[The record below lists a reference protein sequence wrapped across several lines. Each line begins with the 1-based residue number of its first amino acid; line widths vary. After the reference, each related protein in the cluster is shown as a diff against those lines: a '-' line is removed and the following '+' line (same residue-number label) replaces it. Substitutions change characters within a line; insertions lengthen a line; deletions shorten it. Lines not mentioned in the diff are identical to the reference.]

1 MSNNHAMHDAIL
13 ETGLAATGMK
23 RKTAMGLALALAGL
37 ISVNWASAQ
46 TTASATT
53 LPTSFAV
60 DMSENCAAGGTRAV
74 KGSYDAASG
83 ALNTTTT
90 LAACVARNGDKFD
103 GTTSTNGTLVAT
115 ATGFRID
122 IAASVNT
129 AIVRSDLSTVSRMCT
144 IAKNGTF
151 TTANQTFEGTTSQ
164 TNCAVTGKVLEHE
177 GLVEH
182 LLRAAHGLEDGGGM
196 YAGTRMM
203 PPRRGEDSIHFQFD
217 VAPMGGIGGSG
228 GMFGTGGIGGMGGT
242 GGTGGI
248 GGIGGI
254 GGMGGTGGIGGMG
267 GMGGR
272 R

>member
-13 ETGLAATGMK
+13 ETVHDAAGMK
-23 RKTAMGLALALAGL
+23 GRRTAISLTLALAGL
-37 ISVNWASAQ
+37 ISASWVSAQ
-46 TTASATT
+46 TTARATT

-60 DMSENCAAGGTRAV
+60 DMSENCAGGGTRAV

-103 GTTSTNGTLVAT
+103 GTTSTKGTLVAT

-122 IAASVNT
+122 ISASVST
-129 AIVRSDLSTVSRMCT
+129 AIVRTDLSTVSRRCT

-151 TTANQTFEGTTSQ
+151 TTASQTFEGTTSQ
-164 TNCAVTGKVLEHE
+164 TNCTVEGKVLEHE

-203 PPRRGEDSIHFQFD
+203 PPRRGEDSIHFQFE
-217 VAPMGGIGGSG
+217 VPPMGGIGGTG
-228 GMFGTGGIGGMGGT
+228 AMILPGGIGGP
-242 GGTGGI
+242 
-248 GGIGGI
+248 
-254 GGMGGTGGIGGMG
+254 GGMG

-272 R
+272 H

>member
-1 MSNNHAMHDAIL
+1 MSNNHAMHDASL
-13 ETGLAATGMK
+13 ETGREAAGIK
-23 RKTAMGLALALAGL
+23 GRKTAMGLALALAGL
-37 ISVNWASAQ
+37 ISVDWVSAQ
-46 TTASATT
+46 TTT

-103 GTTSTNGTLVAT
+103 GTMSTKGTLVAT

-122 IAASVNT
+122 ITAGVNT
-129 AIVRSDLSTVSRMCT
+129 TILRSDRSTVSRVCT

-164 TNCAVTGKVLEHE
+164 TNCTVTGKVFEHE

-217 VAPMGGIGGSG
+217 VAPMGG
-228 GMFGTGGIGGMGGT
+228 T
-242 GGTGGI
+242 

-254 GGMGGTGGIGGMG
+254 GGMGGTSGIGGMSGTVGIGGTVGMG